1 MRLCVV
7 LSFFLISHAV
17 ISQYN
22 INGRIVDEEDAGIP
36 FANVILLSLTDSV
49 FVKGSITDTDGY
61 YTITNVYP
69 GNFIIRASMVG
80 YMHSFSNMITL
91 SRNSVSNND
100 LVLIESS
107 TELDAVIV
115 EAEKPLY
122 EQKIDRMVVNVE
134 SSPIMAGNSVLEI
147 LEKSPGVIVN
157 RQNEEIILNGKS
169 GVNVMINGKM
179 NRMNIS
185 TLFNMLEAMPSTN
198 IEKIELITTPPA
210 SFDAEGNAGFI
221 NLVLKDQESDGLNGS
236 VTVFA
241 AHRRRRAFGGG
252 GTINYRRNRLNVF
265 ADLNFSD
272 MGLNRWGDYTTLIQ
286 NSEYIFDLTGYAD
299 REIGIL
305 LGSAR
310 FGIDYYLSPKT
321 VIGILGT
328 PFRFD
333 WNNSVQGEVYYDINP
348 GIDTL
353 LRGNTKENNLI
364 NQFLINVNFQHTFSE
379 KQQLSIDLDYLIFN
393 HDQTLDYLNQF
404 VPENGQAM
412 DPQEIRMG
420 KVTPL
425 DIWVGKLDYKIDL
438 SDQVSLEAGAKT
450 TMNRLENEVLTE
462 QLEDDTWQSN
472 DFFSD
477 YTSMEERIIA
487 GYTSCNVKFSD
498 RFTLQAGLRY
508 EHTVT
513 DLRDRTA
520 QQLVYRNYG
529 NFFPTVFL
537 QRKFTENSNINL
549 SYNYRISRPT
559 FRELA
564 PFVLLVDPR
573 TFFTGN
579 TQLFP
584 ALNHSLKTTYNIKGI
599 NASFEYN
606 RIHNSIARFQASRI
620 SGTDVTLFATINLD
634 KMTMYNLTLSLPIT
648 VSDWWEMS
656 YNLSGILSQIK
667 SSYFDDYMDVSTS
680 WFNINTTQSFKLQ
693 GNFSVQLSAL
703 YFSKSLLGVATRQP
717 YGMVSLGLRKEFE
730 NNLGALNLSL
740 TDIFRTNILHW
751 TSQSSQNDFFNDI
764 RLDSDIK
771 CIQLTYTNSFGNNKF
786 KSRSKR
792 QTGAAEDLKR
802 L

>member
-91 SRNSVSNND
+91 SGNSVSIND

-107 TELDAVIV
+107 TELEAVVV

-157 RQNEEIILNGKS
+157 RQNEEIILNGKR

-179 NRMNIS
+179 NRMNVS
-185 TLFNMLEAMPSTN
+185 TLFSMLDAMPSAN
-198 IEKIELITTPPA
+198 IEKIELISTPPA

-221 NLVLKDQESDGLNGS
+221 NIVLKSNENDGLNCS
-236 VTVFA
+236 VTGFA
-241 AHRRRRAFGGG
+241 AQRRRRAFGAG
-252 GTINYRRNRLNVF
+252 GTINYRKNDINVF
-265 ADLNFSD
+265 ADINLSD
-272 MGLNRWGDYTTLIQ
+272 IGFNRFGEYTSIIH
-286 NSEYIFDLTGYAD
+286 NNEYVFDLTGYAD
-299 REIGIL
+299 RDIGMTV
-305 LGSAR
+305 GSAR
-310 FGIDYYLSPKT
+310 FGIDYYLSPTT
-321 VIGILGT
+321 VIGALGT
-328 PFRFD
+328 TFRRD
-333 WNNSVQGEVYYDINP
+333 WRNSVLAESYYDINP

-353 LRGNTKENNLI
+353 VDGRIIEKNLI
-364 NQFLINVNFQHTFSE
+364 SQYMANVNFQHNFNE
-379 KQQLSIDLDYLIFN
+379 KQQLNIDLDYFAFYQ
-393 HDQTLDYLNQF
+393 DQPLNYLNRF
-404 VPENGQAM
+404 IPENGQM
-412 DPQEIRMG
+412 MVPQEIRMG
-420 KVTPL
+420 KTTPL
-425 DIWVGKLDYKIDL
+425 NIWVGKFDYKLDL
-438 SDQVSLEAGAKT
+438 SEKVFLEVGVKT
-450 TMNRLENEVLTE
+450 TINKLENEVVTE
-462 QLEDDTWQSN
+462 QLEDDTWLV
-472 DFFSD
+472 DEFFSD
-477 YTSMEERIIA
+477 YTLMDENIVA
-487 GYTSCNVKFSD
+487 GFSS
-498 RFTLQAGLRY
+498 FNLTFGNGVSAKAGLRY
-508 EHTVT
+508 EHTIT
-513 DLRDRTA
+513 DLRDNSG

-529 NFFPTVFL
+529 NFFPTAFL
-537 QRKFTENSNINL
+537 QSKLTENSSINL
-549 SYNYRISRPT
+549 AYNYRISRPT
-559 FRELA
+559 FSELA
-564 PFVLLVDPR
+564 PFVLLADPR

-584 ALNHSLKTTYNIKGI
+584 ALSHSLKMAYSIKGI
-599 NASFEYN
+599 NVSFEYN
-606 RIHNSIARFQASRI
+606 YIKNSIARFQANRI
-620 SGTDVTLFATINLD
+620 SDSDVTLYSAINLD
-634 KMTMYNLTLSLPIT
+634 NTNLCNLTMSLPLS
-648 VSDWWEMS
+648 VSQWWEMS
-656 YNLSGILSQIK
+656 YNLSGVLNRIK
-667 SSYFDDYMDVSTS
+667 SKYYDDYIDISTF
-680 WFNINTTQSFKLQ
+680 WFNINTIQSFTLPWK
-693 GNFSVQLSAL
+693 FSVQLSAL
-703 YFSKSLLGVATRQP
+703 YFSKSLWGVASRHP
-717 YGMVSLGLRKEFE
+717 YGMVSFGLRKEFKR
-730 NNLGALNLSL
+730 NRGALNLNL

-751 TSQSSQNDFFNDI
+751 TIEPHQGFYNDI
-764 RLDSDIK
+764 RLDADIK